1 MVENKSGLAIFDLT
15 LDEAQYL
22 SKGKRRS
29 IARYLVFYG
38 YYEDARSLLEFI
50 TAENQEVMQY
60 RLWLISAYIGCCDI
74 EKADLLSIQLLS
86 EYPDHQRVL
95 SIRMQALFAQN
106 DLIGAR
112 NIYKN
117 PDESYSYWGHLAE
130 ASQKRER
137 WNESEYALHRAMSL
151 YRAKHEENPE
161 ELPMPIY
168 LLAAAIAQGEHN
180 GEDISQ
186 LREEFEQLQR
196 SDEEKVRAEL
206 AKPNPKGH
214 STPKHSPLRPVNVV
228 SENPSPEMSSV
239 VLEQPPVVPVVSG
252 HPCPETLG
260 ALSPNPTLQKEL
272 KDYYGYSEFRPGQ
285 QNVVELVLEG
295 KSVLAVMP
303 TGAGKSLCYQL
314 PAMLLNGITLVISP
328 LIALMKDQ
336 VDGLP
341 LKMQEQA
348 TLINSTLEG
357 DKIEQRLSE
366 IRAGKYKMVYA
377 APERLRQRPFLHA
390 LRSRGLS
397 LMVVDEAH
405 CVSMWGQD
413 FRPDYLFIKNAL
425 EYLNHPPVLAMTA
438 TAGPQM
444 RLEISN
450 HFGRRLQLVS
460 TGTHR
465 PNLFLESIMV
475 RTDEEK
481 MQQLVRICQET
492 DGAGIVYTRSR
503 KKAEELTRIIRRE
516 KISAAFYHAG
526 MDGGERAKVQDE
538 FMDGRWRII
547 CATVAFGMGIDKS
560 DVRFVI
566 HYSLPSALEDY
577 YQEAGRAGRDGQM
590 SKCILLC
597 SSSDKALNTRWM
609 RQERMDLA
617 FPRECYQYIRGI
629 TKDSAFVSIHADELE
644 RDLGQDETRIRVA
657 ISMLETVGLLKRH
670 LDVPTTVSLTLTSNG
685 ANASDPDFSQFIS
698 AARLRINQR
707 TPIETTALCKRVSIG
722 INEIEEKLLLWRDQG
737 YIYYHSSGRVMLIE
751 RLAAPTNAKQLI
763 MALLSKY
770 TSAQEKQVEKAFHY
784 AETFHCKHD
793 TIAEHFGEPG
803 IEGCKS
809 CDNCVPQKQP
819 TVGIS
824 KQAKPI
830 KTNLTDDQ
838 KRQKVLETVRMVSGH
853 VGFTGL
859 VRVLKGSVASHIKRD
874 RCPNFGIFAD
884 YPKATIERCVQE
896 LLDDGY
902 LERDDSEYRLIS
914 LGNDN

>member
-1 MVENKSGLAIFDLT
+1 MAENKSGLAIFDLT
-15 LDEAQYL
+15 LDEAQSL

-29 IARYLVFYG
+29 IARYLVNYG
-38 YYEDARSLLEFI
+38 YYEEARGLLEFM
-50 TAENQEVMQY
+50 ASENPEGMQY
-60 RLWLISAYIGCCDI
+60 RLWLVNAYLGCDQF
-74 EKADLLSIQLLS
+74 EEAD
-86 EYPDHQRVL
+86 VL
-95 SIRMQALFAQN
+95 SKQLFSEFPENRGVSSARMQVLFAQN

-130 ASQKRER
+130 ASQRNER
-137 WNESEYALHRAMSL
+137 WNESEYALHRAMTIF
-151 YRAKHEENPE
+151 REKQGETPE
-161 ELPMPIY
+161 DLPMPIY
-168 LLAAAIAQGEHN
+168 LLTAAITQGEYN
-180 GEDISQ
+180 GEGVSQ
-186 LREEFEQLQR
+186 LREELQKMQH
-196 SDEEKVRAEL
+196 SDEEKVRTEL
-206 AKPNPKGH
+206 AKPSSKSQ
-214 STPKHSPLRPVNVV
+214 STPKRSPLRPVNVV
-228 SENPSPEMSSV
+228 SENSF
-239 VLEQPPVVPVVSG
+239 PPRATVVSLDTAKA
-252 HPCPETLG
+252 ETNSRPLTIEPIDEPP
-260 ALSPNPTLQKEL
+260 PNPSLQKEL
-272 KDYYGYSEFRPGQ
+272 QNYFGFSEFRPGQ
-285 QNVVELVLEG
+285 QKVVELVLEG

-314 PAMLLNGITLVISP
+314 PAMLLGGITLVISP

-357 DKIEQRLSE
+357 DRIEQRLTE

-390 LRSRGLS
+390 LNSRGIS
-397 LMVVDEAH
+397 LIVVDEAH
-405 CVSMWGQD
+405 CVSMWGHD

-450 HFGRRLQLVS
+450 HFGRQLQLVS

-481 MQQLVRICQET
+481 MQQLLRICQET
-492 DGAGIVYTRSR
+492 NGSGIVYTRSR
-503 KKAEELTRIIRRE
+503 KKTEELARILKRE

-526 MDGGERAKVQDE
+526 MDGEERTKVQDE

-577 YQEAGRAGRDGQM
+577 YQEAGRAGRDGEM

-597 SSSDKALNTRWM
+597 TPSDKKLNTRWM

-617 FPRECYQYIRGI
+617 LPRDCYQYIREL
-629 TKDSAFVSIHADELE
+629 TRSSLYVPIHSDELE
-644 RDLGQDETRIRVA
+644 RDLGHDETRVRVA
-657 ISMLETVGLLKRH
+657 ISMLESVGLLSRH
-670 LDVPTTVSLTLTSNG
+670 LDVPTTVTITLTQHG
-685 ANASDPDFSQFIS
+685 EKASDREFIEFIS
-698 AARLRINQR
+698 SARLKTGQRI
-707 TPIETTALCKRVSIG
+707 PIETASLCRRVSIG
-722 INEIEEKLLLWRDQG
+722 LNDIEEKLLLWRDRG
-737 YIYYHSSGRVMLIE
+737 FIYYHSSGRVMLIE
-751 RLAAPTNAKQLI
+751 RLPAPSNAKQLI
-763 MALLSKY
+763 MDLLSKY
-770 TSAQEKQVEKAFHY
+770 MIFQEAQVEKAFRY
-784 AETFHCKHD
+784 AETNHCKHD
-793 TIAEHFGEPG
+793 MIAEHFGEPG
-803 IEGCKS
+803 IEGCRS

-819 TVGIS
+819 TVNVS
-824 KQAKPI
+824 KLANPI
-830 KTNLTDDQ
+830 KTDLTDDQ
-838 KRQKVLETVRMVSGH
+838 KRQKVLETVRMVAGN

-859 VRVLKGSVASHIKRD
+859 VRLLKGSVMSHIKRD

-884 YPKATIERCVQE
+884 YPKATIERCIRE
-896 LLDDGY
+896 MLDDGC
-902 LERDDSEYRLIS
+902 LERDDSEYRLIW
-914 LGNDN
+914 LGDKN